1 MSILRPVLV
10 LATVLVGFCFVI
22 VSRDASARMW
32 QRNGPAAA
40 EDYLFIT
47 DNRGEGNIVMV
58 MWFAPPMISPA
69 QQPARELLSRYVVIS
84 TGAAK
89 VDPATGL
96 SQKASW
102 PDPVLS
108 TDKGLRL
115 TPIPEAKMPPAAAGF
130 VTAARSSVQQALGVL
145 GQSTTWHVFEPGGVD
160 ACKPGELRVRY
171 ADETYTYKTPVPG
184 CEVKPG

>member
-1 MSILRPVLV
+1 MSIVRPVLV
-10 LATVLVGFCFVI
+10 LAAVLVGFCFVI
-22 VSRDASARMW
+22 VSHDASARMW
-32 QRNGPAAA
+32 QRSGPAAA

-47 DNRGEGNIVMV
+47 DNRGDGHLVVV
-58 MWFAPPMISPA
+58 MWFAPPMIPPA

-84 TGAAK
+84 VVAAK

-96 SQKASW
+96 SQNAPW

-115 TPIPEAKMPPAAAGF
+115 IPIPETKIPPTAAGF
-130 VTAARSSVQQALGVL
+130 VTAARASMQQAMGAI
-145 GQSTTWHVFEPGGVD
+145 GQSTTWHVFESGGVD